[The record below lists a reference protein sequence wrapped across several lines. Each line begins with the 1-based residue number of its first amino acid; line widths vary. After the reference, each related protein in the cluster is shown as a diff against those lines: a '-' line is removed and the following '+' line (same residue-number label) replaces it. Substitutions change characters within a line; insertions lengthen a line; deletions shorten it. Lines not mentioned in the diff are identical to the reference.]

1 MSHRSWVSFV
11 STIVETEADRL
22 VGGVLSLS
30 VPSFLQAFNH
40 LSPVK
45 WAIGNMAPYTLRNQ
59 KFTCESWQKIN
70 GQCPITTG
78 QQVLELYKLDKD
90 PEMYLLALGICAI
103 AYRFLAYVVLKC
115 VKERWMG
122 RLWRKVGGARRKEQL
137 PE

>member
-1 MSHRSWVSFV
+1 MSFV
-11 STIVETEADRL
+11 STVVETEADIL
-22 VGGVLSLS
+22 AGGVLSLS

-45 WAIGNMAPYTLRNQ
+45 WAIGNMAPYTLRNE
-59 KFTCESWQKIN
+59 KFTCENWQKID

-90 PEMYLLALGICAI
+90 PEMYLMALGICAV

-122 RLWRKVGGARRKEQL
+122 RLWRKVGGGKKEGAAARVVQT
-137 PE
+137 